1 MSDSE
6 NQPPTR
12 SPRKRTRSEVD
23 TSNVTPSQGKK
34 NCRASKK
41 QKDINQAQAADD
53 IRKMERALKKMKKD
67 LKKTETGE
75 TSTRDEDDI
84 EPFESEEED
93 TEPISSFRHEA
104 RHIDTTMSPA
114 RRLAPASA
122 SRHPNLA
129 LASITNTSAP
139 NYHFGDGDEED
150 EDLGNPTTATTTS
163 PSPRTTP
170 YYHDHFDTP
179 TPSPSAFNIR
189 GRPSDDTRTKSP
201 QPEIA
206 RWKNGLS
213 PDDGSKPCASDYTDD
228 VKRIIL
234 KACGRY
240 EVFIV
245 TENVFPDHDIQ
256 SAKAQD
262 YFTEACQ
269 TVGAKYEV
277 TDRIT
282 GIIKARGSRIRGV
295 IRSCARFRGDAAYHF
310 VPQAATSKGIRRNKK
325 LAEALLEDDC
335 FCWTIAFQIKQYD
348 RDGVVSHQQF
358 SEVIVKELYDAYLQK
373 VEDWANLD
381 PTVTLKLRERSY
393 RRAVR
398 FGGASVTAVKG
409 MSPEAKLRAQ
419 MALAGR
425 TIDVDAEREEASDAS
440 VEI

>member
-1 MSDSE
+1 
-6 NQPPTR
+6 
-12 SPRKRTRSEVD
+12 
-23 TSNVTPSQGKK
+23 
-34 NCRASKK
+34 
-41 QKDINQAQAADD
+41 
-53 IRKMERALKKMKKD
+53 
-67 LKKTETGE
+67 
-75 TSTRDEDDI
+75 
-84 EPFESEEED
+84 
-93 TEPISSFRHEA
+93 
-104 RHIDTTMSPA
+104 MSPA

-282 GIIKARGSRIRGV
+282 GIVSKVVFSSEPHKLTQHDQRSKLGAHASVGLFEAVHDSEEMPRIISCLRRLPRKVLGG
-295 IRSCARFRGDAAYHF
+295 IRS
-310 VPQAATSKGIRRNKK
+310 
-325 LAEALLEDDC
+325 
-335 FCWTIAFQIKQYD
+335 
-348 RDGVVSHQQF
+348 
-358 SEVIVKELYDAYLQK
+358 
-373 VEDWANLD
+373 
-381 PTVTLKLRERSY
+381 
-393 RRAVR
+393 
-398 FGGASVTAVKG
+398 
-409 MSPEAKLRAQ
+409 
-419 MALAGR
+419 
-425 TIDVDAEREEASDAS
+425 
-440 VEI
+440 